1 MDIFTIT
8 QTKFKNYFININI
21 KRVKLKLHLFSKL
34 LLFFFLILINS
45 CVSPKKY
52 KAKVAEV
59 ERKQQENERIR
70 RQFNEAKNLL
80 LQSSDSLKEVIVSLQ
95 TKDYQLDSLQKVSQ
109 RAIKKNDSL
118 YQKLKINEE
127 ELAQKEKEILS
138 KEKNISILRNRQYQR
153 QRQSDEIQKS
163 IKTAF
168 SSLSKESFSVKEKS
182 GRLYISFSNKLLFET
197 ASIDINSEG
206 KKALQKLASI
216 LKNNTSQLDIWV
228 EGHTDNMPVT
238 GAELPFKDNWQL
250 SALRA
255 SVVTQILVENGV
267 SPKSIV
273 AAGYGEHLPISSN
286 ETAEGKSK
294 NRRIEI
300 VLLPKLDEIFELI
313 GK

>member
-1 MDIFTIT
+1 MNLQIHS
-8 QTKFKNYFININI
+8 I
-21 KRVKLKLHLFSKL
+21 KKIALPI
-34 LLFFFLILINS
+34 LFFSFLSVVVFS

-59 ERKQQENERIR
+59 EKKDQENERIK
-70 RQFNEAKNLL
+70 RQFYEAQKLL
-80 LQSSDSLKEVIVSLQ
+80 LQSSDSLKNVIVDLQ
-95 TKDYQLDSLQKVSQ
+95 TKDYQLDSLQKMAKKTVEENTILNKELQEKESEL
-109 RAIKKNDSL
+109 IKKES
-118 YQKLKINEE
+118 
-127 ELAQKEKEILS
+127 EIS
-138 KEKNISILRNRQYQR
+138 NKEKNISILKNKQYQR
-153 QRQSDEIQKS
+153 QRQSNELQKS

-168 SSLSKESFSVKEKS
+168 SSLNKESFSVKEKS
-182 GRLYISFSNKLLFET
+182 GRLYISLSNKLLFET

-206 KKALQKLASI
+206 KKALQKLASL
-216 LKNNTSQLDIWV
+216 LKNNASGLDIWV

-255 SVVTQILVENGV
+255 SVVTKILVENGV
-267 SPKSIV
+267 SSKNIV
-273 AAGYGEHLPISSN
+273 AAGHGEHLPISSN
-286 ETAEGKSK
+286 ATLEGKSK

>member
-1 MDIFTIT
+1 MSLLIF
-8 QTKFKNYFININI
+8 
-21 KRVKLKLHLFSKL
+21 
-34 LLFFFLILINS
+34 S

-59 ERKQQENERIR
+59 EKKEQENERIK
-70 RQFNEAKNLL
+70 RQFYEAQNLL
-80 LQSSDSLKEVIVSLQ
+80 LQSSDSLKDVIIDLQ
-95 TKDYQLDSLQKVSQ
+95 TKDYQLDSLQKM
-109 RAIKKNDSL
+109 AKKTFDKNNL
-118 YQKLKINEE
+118 LTKELEQKEE
-127 ELAQKEKEILS
+127 ELTKKESEILG
-138 KEKNISILRNRQYQR
+138 KEKNISILKNKQYQR
-153 QRQSDEIQKS
+153 QRQSSELQKS

-168 SSLSKESFSVKEKS
+168 SSLNKESFSVKEKS
-182 GRLYISFSNKLLFET
+182 GRLYISLSNKLLFET

-206 KKALQKLASI
+206 KKALQKLASL
-216 LKNNTSQLDIWV
+216 LKNNASGLDIWV

-255 SVVTQILVENGV
+255 SVVTKILVENGV
-267 SPKSIV
+267 LPQNIV
-273 AAGYGEHLPISSN
+273 AAGHGEYLPISSN
-286 ETAEGKSK
+286 ATPEGKSK

>member
-1 MDIFTIT
+1 MNL
-8 QTKFKNYFININI
+8 QLHFIKKIVLPI
-21 KRVKLKLHLFSKL
+21 LVFSVL
-34 LLFFFLILINS
+34 SLIVFS

-59 ERKQQENERIR
+59 EKKEQENERIK
-70 RQFNEAKNLL
+70 RQFYEAQKLL
-80 LQSSDSLKEVIVSLQ
+80 LQSSDSLKEIIVSLQ
-95 TKDYQLDSLQKVSQ
+95 TKDYQLDSLQKI
-109 RAIKKNDSL
+109 AKKTV
-118 YQKLKINEE
+118 EE
-127 ELAQKEKEILS
+127 NNILNKELQEKEIELTKKENEIS
-138 KEKNISILRNRQYQR
+138 NKEKNISTLKNKQYQR
-153 QRQSDEIQKS
+153 QRQSNELQKS

-168 SSLSKESFSVKEKS
+168 SSLNKESFSVKEKS
-182 GRLYISFSNKLLFET
+182 GRLYISLSNKLLFET

-206 KKALQKLASI
+206 KKALQKLAAL
-216 LKNNTSQLDIWV
+216 LKDNASGLDIWV

-255 SVVTQILVENGV
+255 SVVTKILVENGV
-267 SPKSIV
+267 SPQSIV
-273 AAGYGEHLPISSN
+273 AAGHGEHLPIASN
-286 ETAEGKSK
+286 ATPEGKSE